1 MIKILYIYLL
11 LILFTSCSI
20 NQNSKFWTKTEKI
33 EEENQSNVKKLL
45 VKEKALNKE
54 FNQDLKLNIKFDDNI
69 NKNFNNYNKNDFNA
83 NLSNTSKFK
92 FSKIENFEKIE
103 PEIILYDDFL
113 VFFDGNGSILK
124 FDTKSNLI
132 WKKNYYLKSEKK
144 LRPLLE
150 FANSDNFLVVADN
163 ISKIYKID
171 LDSGELIWSKRNV
184 APFNSEIKIFK
195 DKIFVID
202 YSNTLRSYSLKDGN
216 QIWSVN
222 TQNSLIRSKKKLSL
236 IIIDEKVIF
245 NNSIG
250 DITAVDINNGQLL
263 WQLPTQNSLNNE
275 SAFSLKNSNIVTDGK
290 DLIFS
295 NNKNQIFSIDI
306 KSGSFN
312 WETKVNSFIA
322 SAILDNLIFTI
333 SLEGYLVVIEKNSG
347 NIIRITD
354 IFNKFENNER
364 SNIFPTGFS
373 LGFNKIYLSTS
384 NGRLLIIDLSS
395 GKTISLFKIDN
406 QTISKPF
413 ILNNSMFIAKNNAVI
428 KID

>member
-222 TQNSLIRSKKKLSL
+222 TQNSLIRSKK
-236 IIIDEKVIF
+236 
-245 NNSIG
+245 N
-250 DITAVDINNGQLL
+250 
-263 WQLPTQNSLNNE
+263 
-275 SAFSLKNSNIVTDGK
+275 
-290 DLIFS
+290 
-295 NNKNQIFSIDI
+295 
-306 KSGSFN
+306 
-312 WETKVNSFIA
+312 
-322 SAILDNLIFTI
+322 
-333 SLEGYLVVIEKNSG
+333 YH
-347 NIIRITD
+347 
-354 IFNKFENNER
+354 
-364 SNIFPTGFS
+364 
-373 LGFNKIYLSTS
+373 
-384 NGRLLIIDLSS
+384 
-395 GKTISLFKIDN
+395 
-406 QTISKPF
+406 
-413 ILNNSMFIAKNNAVI
+413 
-428 KID
+428 

>member
-1 MIKILYIYLL
+1 M
-11 LILFTSCSI
+11 
-20 NQNSKFWTKTEKI
+20 
-33 EEENQSNVKKLL
+33 
-45 VKEKALNKE
+45 
-54 FNQDLKLNIKFDDNI
+54 
-69 NKNFNNYNKNDFNA
+69 
-83 NLSNTSKFK
+83 
-92 FSKIENFEKIE
+92 
-103 PEIILYDDFL
+103 
-113 VFFDGNGSILK
+113 
-124 FDTKSNLI
+124 
-132 WKKNYYLKSEKK
+132 
-144 LRPLLE
+144 
-150 FANSDNFLVVADN
+150 
-163 ISKIYKID
+163 
-171 LDSGELIWSKRNV
+171 
-184 APFNSEIKIFK
+184 
-195 DKIFVID
+195 
-202 YSNTLRSYSLKDGN
+202 
-216 QIWSVN
+216 
-222 TQNSLIRSKKKLSL
+222 
-236 IIIDEKVIF
+236 
-245 NNSIG
+245 
-250 DITAVDINNGQLL
+250 
-263 WQLPTQNSLNNE
+263 
-275 SAFSLKNSNIVTDGK
+275 KNSNIVTDGK